1 MYWYHHYFI
10 IIIVIFINLLLIIII
25 IIIIITECQF
35 IQVGIGE
42 PGGSAEARGSGAEKR
57 TSPQPDPTGSQ

>member
-42 PGGSAEARGSGAEKR
+42 PGGSAEARGSGAAK
-57 TSPQPDPTGSQ
+57 